1 MPDISIRI
9 VADPSGAKQG
19 LKDVQSDLQKLGA
32 TMKDVMKVSA
42 KGFRPFGNET
52 DASKDLEKYS
62 LRIKAM
68 TNATNAFVSGLKRP
82 EDQLKAWRSQLSFF
96 RKEYMELLTQGKFS
110 FDGDDRIG
118 NQMLG
123 NIEETEKRIAE
134 IKKAMEK
141 EKTLSRKAREG
152 ADAEQLELL
161 GTRYQKVTAEIEKHR
176 KVLNALLVEKHR
188 QGKASDDLKQKID
201 AEVVSIRKLTK
212 EQEKA
217 SRTSF
222 LSKMLSIAKNIMG
235 FQVAIALFRK
245 TTTALTQT
253 LRESVQAAAEAEQ
266 IYSKL
271 GTVFEGV
278 AGSMDKARDVA
289 ASIGVANSTAAS
301 ALSTV
306 GDLLQ
311 AQGMGATESLKK
323 ASQWV
328 RQFQDII
335 AFKDINMS
343 LEEFAQNFM
352 SGAAGNLRNF
362 RTFGS
367 IVKESAVQAEL
378 LKRNLDG
385 LTGSQLE
392 LAKMTIRAE
401 MALEQQAN
409 AMGAT
414 QREWDTALSV
424 SRRLNEAWKEFKENL
439 GDTLIRFVNPIR
451 RGITGILEDANKAN
465 RAMKGE
471 AVYTGV
477 NEVGSED
484 YNRLVSDI
492 LTAKNNSNNNR
503 DLMSQLLRNSLATY
517 ENLPSMATLDY
528 MFQSDGQL
536 SRNKDWYRPIVD
548 SALKVISAEREQKA
562 AMEATAEALAIANDN
577 LEKYREGLQDIKGVG
592 SLEEIILGDV
602 DNLGNGKDLLTRLA
616 ANTLGSQDV
625 GTFVDR
631 LEKAFD
637 PESATNGGYKAWL
650 DSIRQLYTLVET
662 EDPGS
667 VLAERLLR
675 LYEEV
680 LNKQKEFN
688 DELERGKNFA
698 TALENIEK
706 GTNDYRSKTAQV
718 GMTDLGKALYALEE
732 QHKKDLELADSANAV
747 TAVNEAYELQKD
759 AIYDYYSAL
768 SKLEAETEDATEA
781 EEARAALAELE
792 NKKIQELIQ
801 AEQELKDTI
810 KGDFVSMFGKAG
822 TFTEALG
829 AFAQNHDMNNAQ
841 GLQNAKDLWSA
852 LFAIL
857 KETKAFQKVLE
868 GVDIAL
874 TGLDSILEPF
884 IPYIEMVNRQTQQLM
899 QVLRPLIP
907 VMKVFASILTIVQVS
922 IIHSTTVI
930 AEAMTWVVSLADKL
944 LDLIN
949 KPVKKTGS
957 LLGGIVSSVVP
968 GSIGDALGGAISG
981 MLGGATGAAGK
992 LANEFA
998 GFMEGLGLPTTESL
1012 LRDMGQTLEDIWNT
1026 EEEIRFNTE
1035 DSDLSKILEE
1045 LNYLYGH
1052 GIIDANTYNARVNR
1066 VTGGNYLDTVG
1077 SGGIWNNGFSA
1088 GARTNNIS
1096 ITINGAGLN
1105 KDELDAV
1112 LSSALSRVTGNTVHI
1127 DTRRASFAY

>member
-19 LKDVQSDLQKLGA
+19 LKDVQNNLQKLGA

-68 TNATNAFVSGLKRP
+68 ANATNAFVSGLKRP

-134 IKKAMEK
+134 IRKAMEK
-141 EKTLSRKAREG
+141 EKTLSRKAREE

-235 FQVAIALFRK
+235 FQMAIALFRK

-477 NEVGSED
+477 NEVNGDD
-484 YNRLVSDI
+484 YKLFRS
-492 LTAKNNSNNNR
+492 R
-503 DLMSQLLRNSLATY
+503 LLRLKGMNDIQTRSGAETY
-517 ENLPSMATLDY
+517 LKALKNLPTKETLDFI
-528 MFQSDGQL
+528 FQDMEGSMTE
-536 SRNKDWYRPIVD
+536 RERERIRPVID
-548 SALKVISAEREQKA
+548 SIIEAIKAEREQKA
-562 AMEATAEALAIANDN
+562 AMDATAEALAIANDN

-592 SLEEIILGDV
+592 SLGEIILGDV
-602 DNLGNGKDLLTRLA
+602 DNLGKGKDLLTRLA
-616 ANTLGSQDV
+616 ANSLGSQDV

-732 QHKKDLELADSANAV
+732 QHKKDLELADTANAV

-768 SKLEAETEDATEA
+768 SMLEAETEDATEA

-792 NKKIQELIQ
+792 NKKIQDLIQ

-829 AFAQNHDMNNAQ
+829 AFAQNHDMKDAQ

-868 GVDIAL
+868 GVDTAL

-907 VMKVFASILTIVQVS
+907 VMKVFSSILTIVQVS

-930 AEAMTWVVSLADKL
+930 AEAMTWVLNLADEL
-944 LDLIN
+944 LYLIN
-949 KPVKKTGS
+949 KPAKKTGS

-968 GSIGDALGGAISG
+968 GAIGDALGGAISG

-998 GFMEGLGLPTTESL
+998 GFMEGLDLPTTESL
-1012 LRDMGQTLEDIWNT
+1012 LKDMSQTLEDIWNT

-1045 LNYLYGH
+1045 LNYLYAH

-1112 LSSALSRVTGNTVHI
+1112 LSSALSRVTGNTVHV

>member
-19 LKDVQSDLQKLGA
+19 LKDVQNDLQKLGT
-32 TMKDVMKVSA
+32 TMKEVMKVSA

-52 DASKDLEKYS
+52 DAPRDLEKYT

-68 TNATNAFVSGLKRP
+68 SNAMNAFVSRLDRP
-82 EDQLKAWRSQLSFF
+82 EDQIKAWRKQLSFF
-96 RKEYMELLTQGKFS
+96 QKEYMELLTQGKFS
-110 FDGDDRIG
+110 FDGGDRLG

-134 IKKAMEK
+134 IRKAVEAEKALSKKAK
-141 EKTLSRKAREG
+141 EG

-161 GTRYQKVTAEIEKHR
+161 GTKYQKVTAEIEKHR

-188 QGKASDDLKQKID
+188 EGKASDDLKKKID

-217 SRTSF
+217 SKTSF

-235 FQVAIALFRK
+235 FQMAIALFRK
-245 TTTALTQT
+245 TTTAITQT
-253 LRESVQAAAEAEQ
+253 LKESVQAAAEAEQ

-311 AQGMGATESLKK
+311 AQGMGATESLQR
-323 ASQWV
+323 ASKWV
-328 RQFQDII
+328 KQFQDII

-378 LKRNLDG
+378 LKRGLDG

-392 LAKMTIRAE
+392 LAKMTVRAE

-414 QREWDTALSV
+414 EREWDTALSV

-451 RGITGILEDANKAN
+451 RGITEILEDANRAN

-477 NEVGSED
+477 NEVNGDD
-484 YNRLVSDI
+484 YKLFRS
-492 LTAKNNSNNNR
+492 K
-503 DLMSQLLRNSLATY
+503 LLRLKGTNDIQTRSGAETY
-517 ENLPSMATLDY
+517 LKALKNLPTKETLDFL
-528 MFQSDGQL
+528 FQDVEGSMNE
-536 SRNKDWYRPIVD
+536 RERERIRPIID
-548 SALKVISAEREQKA
+548 SIIEAIEKEREQKA
-562 AMEATAEALAIANDN
+562 AMDATAEALAIANDN
-577 LEKYREGLQDIKGVG
+577 LDKYREGLESIKGVG
-592 SLEEIILGDV
+592 SLEKIILGDV
-602 DNLGNGKDLLTRLA
+602 DNLDNGKDLLSRLA
-616 ANTLGSQDV
+616 INALGTQDV

-631 LEKAFD
+631 MAKAFD
-637 PESATNGGYKAWL
+637 SESATNDGYKAWL

-667 VLAERLLR
+667 ILAERLLR

-680 LNKQKEFN
+680 TNRQKGFN
-688 DELERGKNFA
+688 DELERGRNFA
-698 TALENIEK
+698 TALENIDK
-706 GTNDYRSKTAQV
+706 GTNDYRSRTAQV

-732 QHKKDLELADSANAV
+732 QHRKDLELADSANAV
-747 TAVNEAYELQKD
+747 TAVNEAYALQKD
-759 AIYDYYSAL
+759 AIYDYYSKL
-768 SKLEAETEDATEA
+768 SLLEAKTEDAAEA

-792 NKKIQELIQ
+792 NRKIQELIQ
-801 AEQELKDTI
+801 AEKELKDTI

-822 TFTEALG
+822 AFSEALG
-829 AFAQNHDMNNAQ
+829 AFAQNHDMNDAK

-868 GVDIAL
+868 GTEVAL
-874 TGLDSILEPF
+874 SGLDSILEPF
-884 IPYIEMVNRQTQQLM
+884 IPYIEMVNRQIQQMM
-899 QVLRPLIP
+899 QILRPLIP
-907 VMKVFASILTIVQVS
+907 VMKVLASVMTIVQVS

-930 AEAMTWVVSLADKL
+930 AEAMTWIVSLADKL

-949 KPVKKTGS
+949 KPAKKAGS
-957 LLGGIVSSVVP
+957 LLGGIFSPIPVV
-968 GSIGDALGGAISG
+968 GDLVGNAI
-981 MLGGATGAAGK
+981 GAAFGGVSGGTSNLLK
-992 LANEFA
+992 EFT

-1012 LRDMGQTLEDIWNT
+1012 LKDMGQTLEDIWNT

-1045 LNYLYGH
+1045 LNYLYAH

-1077 SGGIWNNGFSA
+1077 SGGLWNNGFSA

-1112 LSSALSRVTGNTVHI
+1112 LSSALSRVTGNTVHV

>member
-19 LKDVQSDLQKLGA
+19 LKDVQNDLQKLGA
-32 TMKDVMKVSA
+32 SMKDVMKVSA

-52 DASKDLEKYS
+52 NASKDLEKYS

-68 TNATNAFVSGLKRP
+68 ANATNAFVSGLKRP

-134 IKKAMEK
+134 IRKAMEK

-161 GTRYQKVTAEIEKHR
+161 GTRYQKVTAEIERHR

-201 AEVVSIRKLTK
+201 AEVVSIKKLTK

-253 LRESVQAAAEAEQ
+253 LKESVQAAAEAEQ

-311 AQGMGATESLKK
+311 AQGMGATESLQR
-323 ASQWV
+323 ASKWV
-328 RQFQDII
+328 KQFQDII

-367 IVKESAVQAEL
+367 IVRESAVQAEL
-378 LKRNLDG
+378 LKRGLDG

-451 RGITGILEDANKAN
+451 RGITEILEDANKAN

-477 NEVGSED
+477 NEFESED
-484 YNRLVSDI
+484 YRL
-492 LTAKNNSNNNR
+492 LQKE
-503 DLMSQLLRNSLATY
+503 LRNLRNTRLNDIQKRKDVEAILGGFAA
-517 ENLPSMATLDY
+517 LPTADIQSRMLGGSEFDGSNSWIREMVKEVTDTLE
-528 MFQSDGQL
+528 
-536 SRNKDWYRPIVD
+536 K
-548 SALKVISAEREQKA
+548 EREL
-562 AMEATAEALAIANDN
+562 EAIENARAEALAIANDN

-592 SLEEIILGDV
+592 SLEQIILGDV

-616 ANTLGSQDV
+616 ANSLGSQDV

-680 LNKQKEFN
+680 TNKQKDFN

-718 GMTDLGKALYALEE
+718 GMSDLGKALYALEE
-732 QHKKDLELADSANAV
+732 QHRKDLELADTANAV
-747 TAVNEAYELQKD
+747 MAVNEAYALQKD

-768 SKLEAETEDATEA
+768 SKFEAETEDATEA

-792 NKKIQELIQ
+792 NKKIKDLIQ

-829 AFAQNHDMNNAQ
+829 AFAQNHDMKDAQ

-868 GVDIAL
+868 GVDTAL
-874 TGLDSILEPF
+874 SGLDSILEPF

-899 QVLRPLIP
+899 QVLRPLVP

-930 AEAMTWVVSLADKL
+930 AEAMTWVLNLADEL
-944 LDLIN
+944 LYLIH
-949 KPVKKTGS
+949 KPAKKTGS

-1012 LRDMGQTLEDIWNT
+1012 LKDMSQTLEDIWNT

-1112 LSSALSRVTGNTVHI
+1112 LSSALSRVTGNTVHV

>member
-19 LKDVQSDLQKLGA
+19 LKDVQNDLQKLGT
-32 TMKDVMKVSA
+32 TMKEVMKVSA

-68 TNATNAFVSGLKRP
+68 SNAMNAFVSRLDRP
-82 EDQLKAWRSQLSFF
+82 EDQIKAWRKQLSFF
-96 RKEYMELLTQGKFS
+96 QKEYMELLTQGKFS
-110 FDGDDRIG
+110 FDGGDRLG

-134 IKKAMEK
+134 IRKAVDK
-141 EKTLSRKAREG
+141 EKALSKKAREG

-161 GTRYQKVTAEIEKHR
+161 GTKYQKVTAEIEKHR
-176 KVLNALLVEKHR
+176 KVLNAFLVEKHR
-188 QGKASDDLKQKID
+188 EGKASDDLKKKID
-201 AEVVSIRKLTK
+201 AEVASIKKLTK

-217 SRTSF
+217 SKTSF

-235 FQVAIALFRK
+235 FQMAIALFRK
-245 TTTALTQT
+245 TTTAITQT
-253 LRESVQAAAEAEQ
+253 LKESVQAAAEAEQ
-266 IYSKL
+266 VYSKL

-311 AQGMGATESLKK
+311 AQGMGATESLQR
-323 ASQWV
+323 ASKWV
-328 RQFQDII
+328 KQFQDII
-335 AFKDINMS
+335 AFKDVNMS

-378 LKRNLDG
+378 LKRGLDG
-385 LTGSQLE
+385 LTDSQLE

-414 QREWDTALSV
+414 EREWDTALSV

-451 RGITGILEDANKAN
+451 RGITEILEDANKAN

-471 AVYTGV
+471 AVYAGA
-477 NEVGSED
+477 NEVGSKD
-484 YNRLVSDI
+484 YERLVSDI
-492 LTAKNNSNNNR
+492 LTAKNNVKGDK
-503 DLMSQLLRNSLATY
+503 DLMSPQLLRTYLATY
-517 ENLPSMATLDY
+517 KDLPSGTTLDY
-528 MFQSDGQL
+528 MFQSEGQL
-536 SRNKDWYRPIVD
+536 KQNAHWYRPIVD
-548 SALKVISAEREQKA
+548 SAVEAIKAEREQEA
-562 AMEATAEALAIANDN
+562 AMKATAEALAIANDN
-577 LEKYREGLQDIKGVG
+577 LDKYREGLESIKGVG
-592 SLEEIILGDV
+592 SLEKIILGDV
-602 DNLGNGKDLLTRLA
+602 DNLDNGKDLLSRLA
-616 ANTLGSQDV
+616 INALGTQDV

-631 LEKAFD
+631 MAKAFD
-637 PESATNGGYKAWL
+637 SESATNDGYKAWL
-650 DSIRQLYTLVET
+650 NSIRQLYTLVET

-667 VLAERLLR
+667 ILAERLLR

-680 LNKQKEFN
+680 TNRQKDFN
-688 DELERGKNFA
+688 DELERGRNFA
-698 TALENIEK
+698 TALENIDK

-747 TAVNEAYELQKD
+747 TAVNEAYALQKD
-759 AIYDYYSAL
+759 AIYDYYSKL
-768 SKLEAETEDATEA
+768 SLLAAETEDEALA
-781 EEARAALAELE
+781 EEARAALTELE
-792 NKKIQELIQ
+792 NKRITELIQ
-801 AEQELKDTI
+801 AEKELKDTI

-822 TFTEALG
+822 AFTEALG
-829 AFAQNHDMNNAQ
+829 AFAQNHDMNDAK

-868 GVDIAL
+868 GTEVAL
-874 TGLDSILEPF
+874 SGLDSILEPF

-907 VMKVFASILTIVQVS
+907 VMKVFASIMTIVQVS

-930 AEAMTWVVSLADKL
+930 AEAMTWVVGLADKL

-949 KPVKKTGS
+949 RPAKKA
-957 LLGGIVSSVVP
+957 
-968 GSIGDALGGAISG
+968 GSIFGGLFRPIPVVGDFLGNAVEAALGGT
-981 MLGGATGAAGK
+981 TGAVGS
-992 LANEFA
+992 LAKEFT
-998 GFMEGLGLPTTESL
+998 GFMDSLGLPTTESL
-1012 LRDMGQTLEDIWNT
+1012 LKDMGQTLEDIWNT

-1077 SGGIWNNGFSA
+1077 SGGLWNNGFSA

-1112 LSSALSRVTGNTVHI
+1112 LSSALSRVTGNTVHV

>member
-19 LKDVQSDLQKLGA
+19 LKDVQNDLQKLGT
-32 TMKDVMKVSA
+32 TMKEVMKVSA

-52 DASKDLEKYS
+52 DASRDLEKYT

-68 TNATNAFVSGLKRP
+68 ANATNAFVARLNRP
-82 EDQLKAWRSQLSFF
+82 EDQIKAWRSQLSFF
-96 RKEYMELLTQGKFS
+96 QKEYMELLSQGKFS
-110 FDGDDRIG
+110 FDGGDRLG

-134 IKKAMEK
+134 IRKAVDKEKALSKKAK
-141 EKTLSRKAREG
+141 EG

-161 GTRYQKVTAEIEKHR
+161 GTKYQKVTAEIEKHR
-176 KVLNALLVEKHR
+176 KVLNALLIEKHR
-188 QGKASDDLKQKID
+188 EGKASEDLKKKID
-201 AEVVSIRKLTK
+201 AEVVSIKKLTK

-217 SRTSF
+217 SF

-235 FQVAIALFRK
+235 FQLAIALFRK
-245 TTTALTQT
+245 TTTAITQT

-311 AQGMGATESLKK
+311 AQGMGATESLQK
-323 ASQWV
+323 ASKWV
-328 RQFQDII
+328 KQFQDII

-378 LKRNLDG
+378 LKRGLDG

-414 QREWDTALSV
+414 EREWDTALSV

-451 RGITGILEDANKAN
+451 RGITEILEDANKAN

-471 AVYTGV
+471 AVYTGT
-477 NEVGSED
+477 NEVGSKD
-484 YNRLVSDI
+484 YERLASDI
-492 LTAKNNSNNNR
+492 LTAKNNAKGDK
-503 DLMSQLLRNSLATY
+503 DLMSQLLGTYLATY
-517 ENLPSMATLDY
+517 KDLPTKETLDY
-528 MFQSDGQL
+528 IFQSNGQFWPDE
-536 SRNKDWYRPIVD
+536 DWYRPIVD
-548 SALKVISAEREQKA
+548 SALEAIKAEREQKA

-577 LEKYREGLQDIKGVG
+577 LEKYREGLQGIKGVG
-592 SLEEIILGDV
+592 SLGEIILGDV
-602 DNLGNGKDLLTRLA
+602 DNLGNGKDLLSRLA
-616 ANTLGSQDV
+616 INALGTQDV
-625 GTFVDR
+625 DTFVDR

-667 VLAERLLR
+667 ILAERLLR

-680 LNKQKEFN
+680 TNRQKDFN
-688 DELERGKNFA
+688 DELERGRNFA
-698 TALENIEK
+698 TALKNIDK

-718 GMTDLGKALYALEE
+718 GMIDLGKALYALEE

-747 TAVNEAYELQKD
+747 TAVNEAYALQKD
-759 AIYDYYSAL
+759 AIYDYYSKL
-768 SKLEAETEDATEA
+768 SLLAAETEDEALA
-781 EEARAALAELE
+781 EEARAALTKLE
-792 NKKIQELIQ
+792 NKRITELIQ
-801 AEQELKDTI
+801 AEKELKDTI

-822 TFTEALG
+822 AFTEALG
-829 AFAQNHDMNNAQ
+829 AFAQNHDMNDAH

-868 GVDIAL
+868 GTEVAL
-874 TGLDSILEPF
+874 SGLDSILEPF
-884 IPYIEMVNRQTQQLM
+884 IPYIEMVNRQIQQMM

-907 VMKVFASILTIVQVS
+907 IMKVFASVMTIVQVS

-930 AEAMTWVVSLADKL
+930 AEAMTWVASLADKL
-944 LDLIN
+944 LYLIN
-949 KPVKKTGS
+949 KPAKKTGS
-957 LLGGIVSSVVP
+957 ILGGIFRPIPVV
-968 GSIGDALGGAISG
+968 GDFLGNAVEAALGGTE
-981 MLGGATGAAGK
+981 GAVGS
-992 LANEFA
+992 LAKEFT

-1012 LRDMGQTLEDIWNT
+1012 LKNMGQTLEDIWNT

-1077 SGGIWNNGFSA
+1077 SGGLWNNGFSA
-1088 GARTNNIS
+1088 GAKTNNIS

-1112 LSSALSRVTGNTVHI
+1112 LSSALSRVTGNTVHV

>member
-19 LKDVQSDLQKLGA
+19 LKDVQNDLQKLGA

-42 KGFRPFGNET
+42 KGFRPFGNEK

-134 IKKAMEK
+134 IKKAMEQ
-141 EKTLSRKAREG
+141 EKTLSKKAREG

-188 QGKASDDLKQKID
+188 EGKASEDLKKKID

-217 SRTSF
+217 SKTSF

-235 FQVAIALFRK
+235 FQMAIALFRK
-245 TTTALTQT
+245 TTTAITQT

-266 IYSKL
+266 VYSKL

-278 AGSMDKARDVA
+278 AGSMDRARDVA

-311 AQGMGATESLKK
+311 AQGMGATESLQK
-323 ASQWV
+323 ASKWV
-328 RQFQDII
+328 KQFQDII

-378 LKRNLDG
+378 LKRGLDG

-414 QREWDTALSV
+414 EREWDTALSV

-451 RGITGILEDANKAN
+451 RGITEILEDTNKAN

-477 NEVGSED
+477 NEVGSKD
-484 YNRLVSDI
+484 YERLVSDI
-492 LTAKNNSNNNR
+492 LTAKNNSKGDK
-503 DLMSQLLRNSLATY
+503 DLMSQLLGTYLATY
-517 ENLPSMATLDY
+517 KDLPSGVTLDY

-536 SRNKDWYRPIVD
+536 MRNEDWYRPIVD
-548 SALKVISAEREQKA
+548 SALEAIKAEREQKA

-577 LEKYREGLQDIKGVG
+577 LEKYREGLESIKGVG
-592 SLEEIILGDV
+592 SLEKIILGDV
-602 DNLGNGKDLLTRLA
+602 DNLGNGKDLLSRLA
-616 ANTLGSQDV
+616 INALGTQDV

-631 LEKAFD
+631 IEKAFD
-637 PESATNGGYKAWL
+637 SESATNGGYKAWL

-667 VLAERLLR
+667 ILAERLLR

-680 LNKQKEFN
+680 TNRQKDFN

-698 TALENIEK
+698 TALENVEK
-706 GTNDYRSKTAQV
+706 GTQDYRSKTAQV

-747 TAVNEAYELQKD
+747 TAVNEAYALQKD

-768 SKLEAETEDATEA
+768 SLLEVRTEDASEA

-792 NKKIQELIQ
+792 NKRITELIQ
-801 AEQELKDTI
+801 AEKDLKDTI

-822 TFTEALG
+822 AFTEALG
-829 AFAQNHDMNNAQ
+829 AFAQNHDMNNAK

-868 GVDIAL
+868 GTEVAL
-874 TGLDSILEPF
+874 SGLDSILEPF

-907 VMKVFASILTIVQVS
+907 VMKVLASVMTIVQVS

-949 KPVKKTGS
+949 KPVKKAGGF
-957 LLGGIVSSVVP
+957 LGDMFRPIPVV
-968 GSIGDALGGAISG
+968 GDFLGNAVEAALGGT
-981 MLGGATGAAGK
+981 TGAVGSLSK
-992 LANEFA
+992 EFT
-998 GFMEGLGLPTTESL
+998 GFMDSLGLPTTESL
-1012 LRDMGQTLEDIWNT
+1012 LKDMGQTLEDIWNT

-1112 LSSALSRVTGNTVHI
+1112 LSSALSRVTGNTVHV